1 MIFESFSPDDTYE
14 FAYKLGEKLKPGTV
28 IALNGDLGAGKTL
41 FTGGLAAGLGIRDNV
56 NSPTYTIMQIYDN
69 GRLPLYHFDVYRIE
83 DPDEMMETGLD
94 DYLFG
99 DGVCVIEWAEFIDEL
114 MPREHTKIK
123 ILTDPAKG
131 PDYRRIEMIDL
142 QKDLS

>member
-56 NSPTYTIMQIYDN
+56 SSPTYTIMQIYDN
-69 GRLPLYHFDVYRIE
+69 IY
-83 DPDEMMETGLD
+83 
-94 DYLFG
+94 
-99 DGVCVIEWAEFIDEL
+99 W
-114 MPREHTKIK
+114 KI
-123 ILTDPAKG
+123 
-131 PDYRRIEMIDL
+131 M
-142 QKDLS
+142 

>member
-41 FTGGLAAGLGIRDNV
+41 FTQGLAAGLGIKDHV
-56 NSPTYTIMQIYDN
+56 NSPTFTIMQIYEG

-83 DPDEMMETGLD
+83 DPDEMAETGLD
-94 DYLFG
+94 DYIYG
-99 DGVCVIEWAEFIDEL
+99 DGVTVIEWADYIDEL
-114 MPREHTKIK
+114 MPEDHIK
-123 ILTDPAKG
+123 IRISRDPDKG
-131 PDYRRIEMIDL
+131 SDYRLISVTENG
-142 QKDLS
+142 K